1 MSINFAA
8 KSAASA
14 PADHTF
20 LMNDGRWKLQGHWLL
35 SRDEPCVPVR
45 GKVMVV
51 WNNDEWF
58 SLVGKITRPSLA
70 NEAGDATDITLQ
82 YRGRIAGETQQQYTF
97 VLQHSQYGQTEGE
110 GWLMPDSILQR
121 FWILGDRDQRFGVE
135 RFYRIN
141 DDRYYWSSSI
151 MTGHALIS
159 SLEVTLD
166 RSK

>member
-1 MSINFAA
+1 MSINFAETSTS
-8 KSAASA
+8 SAAE
-14 PADHTF
+14 HTF
-20 LMNDGRWKLQGHWLL
+20 LMNDGRWKLHGHWL
-35 SRDEPCVPVR
+35 RNREEPCVPVQ

-51 WNNDEWF
+51 WNSEEWF
-58 SLVGKITRPSLA
+58 SLVGKISCPALA
-70 NEAGDATDITLQ
+70 QAGETVSDITLQ
-82 YRGRIAGETQQQYTF
+82 YRGRIDVSARQQYTF

-151 MTGHALIS
+151 MTGHSLIS
-159 SLEVTLD
+159 SLEVTLE

>member
-1 MSINFAA
+1 MSINFAE
-8 KSAASA
+8 KSISSASA
-14 PADHTF
+14 EHTF
-20 LMNDGRWKLQGHWLL
+20 LMNDGRWKLQGHWLQN
-35 SRDEPCVPVR
+35 REEPCVPVQ

-58 SLVGKITRPSLA
+58 SLVGKISCPALTHEGGNA
-70 NEAGDATDITLQ
+70 ADITLQ
-82 YRGRIAGETQQQYTF
+82 YRGRINVSAQQQYTF

-151 MTGHALIS
+151 MTGHSLIS
-159 SLEVTLD
+159 SLEVTLE